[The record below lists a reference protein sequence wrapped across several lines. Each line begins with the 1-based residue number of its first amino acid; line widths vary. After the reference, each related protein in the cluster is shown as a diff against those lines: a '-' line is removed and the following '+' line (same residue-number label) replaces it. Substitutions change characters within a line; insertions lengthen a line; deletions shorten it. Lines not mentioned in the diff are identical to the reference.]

1 MECVEEF
8 VCGSG
13 VRVWKV
19 VGPKADGI
27 TDDDGAGFS
36 CEDPV
41 ATVVL

>member
-1 MECVEEF
+1 MECVDDF

-13 VRVWKV
+13 VWDWKV

-27 TDDDGAGFS
+27 TDDDGAGFL
-36 CEDPV
+36 CEDSV